1 MINLTSSLAQSI
13 IADITRMIIRQ
24 QMFNLLSGL
33 TGGFNLFG
41 GKEKAVES
49 TSSLLS
55 KDLARYGSSV
65 PAGSFGIGS

>member
-1 MINLTSSLAQSI
+1 MEDALVNFVLTGKLNFKDLARSI

-41 GKEKAVES
+41 GK
-49 TSSLLS
+49 TC
-55 KDLARYGSSV
+55 
-65 PAGSFGIGS
+65 SFI